1 MEGLDKIEKKRG
13 SLVDQVE
20 DRLMNY
26 CKDKGLKPGDGVPNE
41 TELAAEFGVA
51 RSVVREAL
59 SRFKMMGMIE
69 SRTKRGM
76 VITPITLFGC
86 MKTGLLPE
94 LMGEDSLFELLE
106 FRVALEIGISGI
118 VFRSM
123 NPDYL
128 RQLMETVRFGG
139 AEKDSRYS
147 TESELAFHTKM
158 YEITGNGSVMQFAK
172 IISPVLEFANEKY
185 GVYFAPIQKKLDA
198 RGLHVNHQYL
208 VDTLES
214 GSEIAYKKAV
224 ENHFKAYTIYIENRK
239 KLKHDE

>member
-1 MEGLDKIEKKRG
+1 MEGLDKIERKRG

-20 DRLMNY
+20 DRLMIY
-26 CKDKGLKPGDGVPNE
+26 FKDKGLKPGDGIPNE

-59 SRFKMMGMIE
+59 CRFKMMGMIE

-76 VITPITLFGC
+76 VITPINLFGNVR
-86 MKTGLLPE
+86 TELLPE
-94 LMGEDSLFELLE
+94 LIGEDTLFELLE

-118 VFRSM
+118 VFRNM

-128 RQLMETVRFGG
+128 RQLREIVRLGG

-147 TESELAFHTKM
+147 TESEVAFHTKM
-158 YEITGNGSVMQFAK
+158 YEITGNRSVMQFTK
-172 IISPVLEFANEKY
+172 IICPVLEFAREKY
-185 GVYFAPIQKKLDA
+185 GECFAPIQEKLDA
-198 RGLHVNHQYL
+198 RGLHVNHLDL

>member
-1 MEGLDKIEKKRG
+1 
-13 SLVDQVE
+13 
-20 DRLMNY
+20 
-26 CKDKGLKPGDGVPNE
+26 
-41 TELAAEFGVA
+41 
-51 RSVVREAL
+51 
-59 SRFKMMGMIE
+59 
-69 SRTKRGM
+69 
-76 VITPITLFGC
+76 
-86 MKTGLLPE
+86 
-94 LMGEDSLFELLE
+94 
-106 FRVALEIGISGI
+106 
-118 VFRSM
+118 
-123 NPDYL
+123 
-128 RQLMETVRFGG
+128 METVRFGG